1 MLFRSSALRPG
12 IFGIFGNLR
21 LRFRRKQWNVG
32 RQVPECSVVDV
43 VHDGI
48 GAVVGAAGGQQLDQR
63 EALEGSAAAG
73 HEACDQPIRSLEI
86 LNQCVPLFETLKDP
100 NRQQLLVQLVCH
112 GPQTVGEL
120 AESSALSRTAVSHH
134 IKLLEQAGFI
144 EISKDATR
152 RICSVRADRWLPLL
166 DELSSALKAD
176 LAAAEQC
183 RA

>member
-1 MLFRSSALRPG
+1 MRS
-12 IFGIFGNLR
+12 
-21 LRFRRKQWNVG
+21 
-32 RQVPECSVVDV
+32 
-43 VHDGI
+43 
-48 GAVVGAAGGQQLDQR
+48 AVRDA
-63 EALEGSAAAG
+63 EGSEPAAVAG
-73 HEACDQPIRSLEI
+73 AIG
-86 LNQCVPLFETLKDP
+86 VPWAAD
-100 NRQQLLVQLVCH
+100 
-112 GPQTVGEL
+112 GGEL

-144 EISKDATR
+144 EISKDAAR

>member
-1 MLFRSSALRPG
+1 MRS
-12 IFGIFGNLR
+12 
-21 LRFRRKQWNVG
+21 
-32 RQVPECSVVDV
+32 
-43 VHDGI
+43 
-48 GAVVGAAGGQQLDQR
+48 AVRDA
-63 EALEGSAAAG
+63 EGSEPAAVAG
-73 HEACDQPIRSLEI
+73 AIG
-86 LNQCVPLFETLKDP
+86 VPWAADGGGAG
-100 NRQQLLVQLVCH
+100 RIV
-112 GPQTVGEL
+112 GTV
-120 AESSALSRTAVSHH
+120 HH

>member
-1 MLFRSSALRPG
+1 MARRPG
-12 IFGIFGNLR
+12 R
-21 LRFRRKQWNVG
+21 
-32 RQVPECSVVDV
+32 
-43 VHDGI
+43 
-48 GAVVGAAGGQQLDQR
+48 GACGQ
-63 EALEGSAAAG
+63 
-73 HEACDQPIRSLEI
+73 PTRSLEI

-152 RICSVRADRWLPLL
+152 RICSVRVQDRWLPLL

>member
-1 MLFRSSALRPG
+1 MTLEQRS
-12 IFGIFGNLR
+12 
-21 LRFRRKQWNVG
+21 
-32 RQVPECSVVDV
+32 D
-43 VHDGI
+43 
-48 GAVVGAAGGQQLDQR
+48 
-63 EALEGSAAAG
+63 SAAAG

-134 IKLLEQAGFI
+134 IKL
-144 EISKDATR
+144 SKDATR

>member
-1 MLFRSSALRPG
+1 MG
-12 IFGIFGNLR
+12 
-21 LRFRRKQWNVG
+21 RRRWGAGRIVG
-32 RQVPECSVVDV
+32 
-43 VHDGI
+43 
-48 GAVVGAAGGQQLDQR
+48 
-63 EALEGSAAAG
+63 
-73 HEACDQPIRSLEI
+73 
-86 LNQCVPLFETLKDP
+86 
-100 NRQQLLVQLVCH
+100 
-112 GPQTVGEL
+112 TV
-120 AESSALSRTAVSHH
+120 RTAVSHH

>member
-1 MLFRSSALRPG
+1 MTLEQRS
-12 IFGIFGNLR
+12 
-21 LRFRRKQWNVG
+21 
-32 RQVPECSVVDV
+32 D
-43 VHDGI
+43 
-48 GAVVGAAGGQQLDQR
+48 
-63 EALEGSAAAG
+63 SAAAG

-100 NRQQLLVQLVCH
+100 NRQQLLGH

>member
-1 MLFRSSALRPG
+1 MTLEQRS
-12 IFGIFGNLR
+12 
-21 LRFRRKQWNVG
+21 
-32 RQVPECSVVDV
+32 D
-43 VHDGI
+43 
-48 GAVVGAAGGQQLDQR
+48 
-63 EALEGSAAAG
+63 SAAAG

-86 LNQCVPLFETLKDP
+86 LNQCVPLFET
-100 NRQQLLVQLVCH
+100 QQLLVQLVCH

>member
-1 MLFRSSALRPG
+1 MKL
-12 IFGIFGNLR
+12 GNR
-21 LRFRRKQWNVG
+21 IAGGGRCPRRKILV
-32 RQVPECSVVDV
+32 RRSA
-43 VHDGI
+43 
-48 GAVVGAAGGQQLDQR
+48 AVVGRDDTGDHETQ
-63 EALEGSAAAG
+63 AAAG

>member
-1 MLFRSSALRPG
+1 MTLEQRS
-12 IFGIFGNLR
+12 
-21 LRFRRKQWNVG
+21 
-32 RQVPECSVVDV
+32 D
-43 VHDGI
+43 
-48 GAVVGAAGGQQLDQR
+48 
-63 EALEGSAAAG
+63 SAAAG

-120 AESSALSRTAVSHH
+120 AESSALS
-134 IKLLEQAGFI
+134 GFI

>member
-1 MLFRSSALRPG
+1 MTLEQRS
-12 IFGIFGNLR
+12 
-21 LRFRRKQWNVG
+21 
-32 RQVPECSVVDV
+32 D
-43 VHDGI
+43 
-48 GAVVGAAGGQQLDQR
+48 
-63 EALEGSAAAG
+63 SAAAG

-152 RICSVRADRWLPLL
+152 RICSVRAAPVRAKALWR
-166 DELSSALKAD
+166 SACCMRKVRGATWKR
-176 LAAAEQC
+176 C
-183 RA
+183 PRTRAVD

>member
-1 MLFRSSALRPG
+1 MTLEQRSDSA
-12 IFGIFGNLR
+12 
-21 LRFRRKQWNVG
+21 
-32 RQVPECSVVDV
+32 
-43 VHDGI
+43 
-48 GAVVGAAGGQQLDQR
+48 
-63 EALEGSAAAG
+63 AAAG

-120 AESSALSRTAVSHH
+120 TESSALSRTAVSHH

>member
-1 MLFRSSALRPG
+1 M
-12 IFGIFGNLR
+12 
-21 LRFRRKQWNVG
+21 
-32 RQVPECSVVDV
+32 
-43 VHDGI
+43 
-48 GAVVGAAGGQQLDQR
+48 
-63 EALEGSAAAG
+63 AAG

-183 RA
+183 RV

>member
-1 MLFRSSALRPG
+1 MTLEQRS
-12 IFGIFGNLR
+12 
-21 LRFRRKQWNVG
+21 
-32 RQVPECSVVDV
+32 D
-43 VHDGI
+43 
-48 GAVVGAAGGQQLDQR
+48 
-63 EALEGSAAAG
+63 SAAAG

-144 EISKDATR
+144 EISKTPPAAFAR
-152 RICSVRADRWLPLL
+152 CVRIDGCRCSMNCLPP
-166 DELSSALKAD
+166 
-176 LAAAEQC
+176 
-183 RA
+183 

>member
-1 MLFRSSALRPG
+1 MTLEQRS
-12 IFGIFGNLR
+12 
-21 LRFRRKQWNVG
+21 
-32 RQVPECSVVDV
+32 D
-43 VHDGI
+43 
-48 GAVVGAAGGQQLDQR
+48 
-63 EALEGSAAAG
+63 SAAAG

-166 DELSSALKAD
+166 DELSS
-176 LAAAEQC
+176 
-183 RA
+183 RP

>member
-1 MLFRSSALRPG
+1 MTLEQRS
-12 IFGIFGNLR
+12 
-21 LRFRRKQWNVG
+21 
-32 RQVPECSVVDV
+32 D
-43 VHDGI
+43 
-48 GAVVGAAGGQQLDQR
+48 
-63 EALEGSAAAG
+63 SAAAG

-100 NRQQLLVQLVCH
+100 NRQQLLVQL
-112 GPQTVGEL
+112 
-120 AESSALSRTAVSHH
+120 VSHH

>member
-1 MLFRSSALRPG
+1 MTLEQRS
-12 IFGIFGNLR
+12 
-21 LRFRRKQWNVG
+21 
-32 RQVPECSVVDV
+32 D
-43 VHDGI
+43 
-48 GAVVGAAGGQQLDQR
+48 
-63 EALEGSAAAG
+63 SAAAG

-100 NRQQLLVQLVCH
+100 NRQQL
-112 GPQTVGEL
+112 L